1 MQRVAYIDRRLR
13 YKRDYPSA
21 GVFARE
27 YLAEAGET
35 FHERTW
41 KRDIEWL
48 RDEGAPIKYD
58 PHRHGYYYT
67 NEAYTLPAINLT
79 AGDLLAI
86 LVAERALV
94 SYRNSPFHDRMQ
106 TVFGRLAKLLPD
118 RISVQ
123 STELS
128 NSVTVIAEPVTE
140 IQDDVWSTVQQCLH
154 EERSLVIHYQAPGH
168 EESAARTVDPYHL
181 VGHRGEWYLLS
192 WAHEHQSIR
201 IYALTRIQSCSA
213 THERFTRP
221 DDFHPED
228 YIDPS
233 FGVFVQERPTK
244 ISIRFSRDVASM
256 IRERTWHPDQTIEQ
270 KRDGSIVLHFSTN
283 QQTQTLYW
291 VARWGPNAEIL
302 KPRALRE
309 RAAEWFASTAAN
321 YNNGEGGS

>member
-21 GVFARE
+21 TVFARD

-48 RDEGAPIKYD
+48 RDQGAPITYD

-67 NEAYTLPAINLT
+67 NDTYSLPAISLT

-94 SYRNSPFHDRMQ
+94 SYRNSPFHERMQ
-106 TVFGRLAKLLPD
+106 TVFSRLAGLLPEK
-118 RISVQ
+118 ISVQ
-123 STELS
+123 SSELS
-128 NSVTVIAEPVTE
+128 SSVTVIAEPVTE
-140 IQDDVWSTVQQCLH
+140 IQDSVWTVVQQCLH
-154 EERSLVIHYQAPGH
+154 EEQSLVIHYQAPGH
-168 EESAARTVDPYHL
+168 TESVARTVDPYHL

-221 DDFHPED
+221 NDFRPED

-233 FGVFVQERPTK
+233 FGVFLRESPAT
-244 ISIRFSRDVASM
+244 IAIRFSREVASM
-256 IRERTWHPDQTIEQ
+256 IQERTWHPGQTITLED
-270 KRDGSIVLHFSTN
+270 DGSIILRFPTN

-291 VARWGPNAEIL
+291 VARWGPNAQIL
-302 KPRALRE
+302 EPPELRE
-309 RAAEWFASTAAN
+309 RAGQWFAQAAAN
-321 YNNGEGGS
+321 YDSGAQA